1 MFIHLAYAIY
11 KQKKKNSSAFSLADY
26 LVKWPAKWLY
36 FLSER
41 SLTSLHFSYYS
52 GFHFK
57 ITVLIQAP
65 WHLFWN
71 SNTKIDRQI
80 IDRQGLA
87 DYSIENCV
95 ISLILIL
102 QFCLFLFAFFFFFG
116 KVMLFSYHYSLP
128 QEAMQFLIIFLVGA
142 EEYRWG

>member
-1 MFIHLAYAIY
+1 MLLFLLLILFWLYVY
-11 KQKKKNSSAFSLADY
+11 TFSLCNLQTNKKNSSAFSLADY

-95 ISLILIL
+95 ISWILIL
-102 QFCLFLFAFFFFFG
+102 QFCLFLFAFFFL
-116 KVMLFSYHYSLP
+116 VRSCCLATIIASLRKLCN
-128 QEAMQFLIIFLVGA
+128 F
-142 EEYRWG
+142 